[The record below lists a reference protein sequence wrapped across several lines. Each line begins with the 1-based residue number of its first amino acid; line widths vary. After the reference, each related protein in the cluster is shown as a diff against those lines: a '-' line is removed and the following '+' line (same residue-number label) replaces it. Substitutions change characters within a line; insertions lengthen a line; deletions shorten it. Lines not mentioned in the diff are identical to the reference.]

1 MSSSI
6 ATRQRRFWLA
16 SSFLVPILSLGMSG
30 AQAQQAP
37 SEQLPPIEVTS
48 PTDPNRTR
56 AKPTYDEASTSRRV
70 VPAAAPS
77 TGTRPAAGTG
87 SNVASQSASQ
97 GTGDSGGRQFSGIV
111 GTASTVITAE
121 EIAHSPQQT
130 LPEIIAQ
137 VPGVQLQ
144 SFFGGVN
151 GAKTSVDIRGFGA
164 FATANTLILVNGR
177 RLNDIDM
184 AGVDLST
191 IPRDSI
197 ERLEITRGNSG
208 AVLYGDNAVGGVINI
223 VLKNGVGGPPVAMR
237 AEAGVGSFNQRLAN
251 LSATTNYGPWSTSF
265 YGNAIKSDGY
275 RENNALDQ
283 RSGVG
288 NLNYTTPDLK
298 AFLTV
303 TGDDQKLGFP
313 GGRFVDPSI
322 GVNELVTNRRGA
334 ATPFDYGNQ
343 QGASATAGFTKTI
356 LNGVDL
362 IVDGGVRKKDT
373 QSGFFGTVPFA
384 SPLPSFSSTYND
396 ASLQTWSIT
405 PRLSIKNSILGVPS
419 QILTGID
426 YYDATFRQDRG
437 AFKGLAPTHIYD
449 LSQQTLAGYWQHTV
463 GLLPTTDFSYGA
475 RIQNTSL
482 SARDQYDGNA
492 PGCAMFFNC
501 SAQASPLDSNETQY
515 ALHAGLEHRFN
526 SVFSVFGR
534 AARAFRTPTV
544 DERVASGP
552 AFGPP
557 PFFPAI
563 PGDFKLKTQ
572 TSQDIEG
579 GFRIK
584 SGGFQMQSSIYAMD
598 LENEIHFNPALFFN
612 VNLDPTRRYGSETSA
627 SLRVSDSVT
636 LRGGMAYTR
645 AVFREG
651 PFAGR
656 DVPLVSQY
664 TAMGGVTWNI
674 WQNYLVFDA
683 TLRAWS
689 ERFMDNDQANTQL
702 PIPGSATADLKL
714 SGQYDRFFWSLSV
727 NNLFNALYYDY
738 AIASSFTPG
747 RFSAYPLPGRTYM
760 VKVGA
765 TF

>member
-1 MSSSI
+1 MSSTI
-6 ATRQRRFWLA
+6 AAARRRRFWLA
-16 SSFLVPILSLGMSG
+16 SSFVIPIVSLGISG
-30 AQAQQAP
+30 AQAQQPPADR
-37 SEQLPPIEVTS
+37 LPPIEVTS
-48 PTDPNRTR
+48 PTDANRTR

-70 VPAAAPS
+70 VPAATPS

-87 SNVASQSASQ
+87 SDASSQSASQ
-97 GTGDSGGRQFSGIV
+97 GTGGSGVRQFSGIV
-111 GTASTVITAE
+111 GASATVITAD
-121 EIAHSPQQT
+121 EISHSPSQT
-130 LPEIIAQ
+130 LTEIIAQ

-144 SFFGGVN
+144 SFYGGVN

-191 IPRDSI
+191 IPLNSI
-197 ERLEITRGNSG
+197 ERIEITRGNSG
-208 AVLYGDNAVGGVINI
+208 AVLYGDNAVGGVVNI
-223 VLKNGVGGPPVAMR
+223 VLKDGVGGPPASMR
-237 AEAGVGSFNQRLAN
+237 AEAGVGSFNQRIGSISTALN
-251 LSATTNYGPWSTSF
+251 SGPWSTSF
-265 YGNAIKSDGY
+265 YGAAIKSDGY

-313 GGRFVDPSI
+313 GGRLVDPSI
-322 GVNELVTNRRGA
+322 GLNELVTNRRGA

-343 QGASATAGFTKTI
+343 QGTSATAGFTKTI
-356 LNGVDL
+356 FNGVDL

-373 QSGFFGTVPFA
+373 QSGFFGSGAFA
-384 SPLPSFSSTYND
+384 SPFPSFSSTYND

-405 PRLSIKNSILGVPS
+405 PRLSVKNLMLGMPS

-426 YYDATFRQDRG
+426 YYDATFHQERG
-437 AFKGLAPTHIYD
+437 AFKGLPPTHAYD
-449 LSQQTLAGYWQHTV
+449 LSQQTLAGYWQQTL

-475 RIQNTSL
+475 RIQNTTL
-482 SARDQYDGNA
+482 GARDRYDASA
-492 PGCAMFFNC
+492 PGCALYFDC
-501 SAQASPLDSNETQY
+501 SGQASPLDSSETQY

-526 SVFSVFGR
+526 NVFSVFGR

-544 DERVASGP
+544 DERVSSGP
-552 AFGPP
+552 
-557 PFFPAI
+557 FFI
-563 PGDFKLKTQ
+563 PGTFQLKTQ
-572 TSQDIEG
+572 TSHDIEG
-579 GFRIK
+579 GFRVK
-584 SGGFQMQSSIYAMD
+584 SGGFQMQSSIYGMD
-598 LENEIHFNPALFFN
+598 LENEIHFIPALFYN

-627 SLRVSDSVT
+627 SLRVSDSLT
-636 LRGGMAYTR
+636 LRGGVAYTR

-651 PFAGR
+651 AFAGN
-656 DVPLVSQY
+656 DVPLVSRY
-664 TAMGGVTWNI
+664 TASGGVTWNI

-689 ERFMDNDQANTQL
+689 ERFMDNDQANTQRR
-702 PIPGSATADLKL
+702 IPADATIDLKL
-714 SGQYDRFFWSLSV
+714 SGAYERFFWSLSV
-727 NNLFNALYYDY
+727 NNLFDAQYYDY

-760 VKVGA
+760 VKAGA

>member
-1 MSSSI
+1 MSPTI
-6 ATRQRRFWLA
+6 TATGRRRRFWLA
-16 SSFLVPILSLGMSG
+16 SSFLVPIVSLGISA
-30 AQAQQAP
+30 AQAQQTS

-77 TGTRPAAGTG
+77 TGTRPASGTG

-97 GTGDSGGRQFSGIV
+97 GAGGSGGRQFSGIV
-111 GTASTVITAE
+111 GTSATVITADD
-121 EIAHSPQQT
+121 IAHSPAQT
-130 LPEIIAQ
+130 LQEIIAQ
-137 VPGVQLQ
+137 TPGVQLT
-144 SFFGGVN
+144 SLFGGVN
-151 GAKTSVDIRGFGA
+151 GAKTSVDLRGFGA
-164 FATANTLILVNGR
+164 FATSNTLVLVNGR
-177 RLNDIDM
+177 RLNDIDI
-184 AGVDLST
+184 AGVDFST

-197 ERLEITRGNSG
+197 ERIEITRGNSG

-237 AEAGVGSFNQRLAN
+237 AEAGVGSFNQRMASVSTALN
-251 LSATTNYGPWSTSF
+251 SGPWSTSF

-283 RSGVG
+283 RNGVG

-303 TGDDQKLGFP
+303 TGDDQKLGLP
-313 GGRFVDPSI
+313 GGRIVDPSI
-322 GVNELVTNRRGA
+322 GVNELVTARRAA

-343 QGASATAGFTKTI
+343 QGASATAGFTKT
-356 LNGVDL
+356 LWNGAEL

-373 QSGFFGTVPFA
+373 QGAFFGTVPFA

-396 ASLQTWSIT
+396 AALQTWSIT
-405 PRLSIKNSILGVPS
+405 PRLSVKNAIFGLPS

-426 YYDATFRQDRG
+426 YYDATFHQDRA
-437 AFKGLAPTHIYD
+437 AFKGVPPTHIYD

-482 SARDQYDGNA
+482 SARDRYDPNS

-501 SAQASPLDSNETQY
+501 SPQAAPLDSDETQY
-515 ALHAGLEHRFN
+515 ALHLGLEHRFN
-526 SVFSVFGR
+526 NIFSMFGR
-534 AARAFRTPTV
+534 AARAFRTPNV
-544 DERVASGP
+544 DERVSTG
-552 AFGPP
+552 
-557 PFFPAI
+557 PFFA
-563 PGDFKLKTQ
+563 PGTFQLKTQ
-572 TSQDIEG
+572 TSHDVEG
-579 GFRIK
+579 GLRIK
-584 SGGFQMQSSIYAMD
+584 VGAFQMQSSIYNMD
-598 LENEIHFNPALFFN
+598 LENEIHFIPALFYN

-627 SLRVSDSVT
+627 SLRVSDTVT

-651 PFAGR
+651 AFAGN
-656 DVPLVSQY
+656 DVPLVSRY
-664 TAMGGVTWNI
+664 TASGGVTWNI

-689 ERFMDNDQANTQL
+689 ERFMDNDQANTQSR
-702 PIPGSATADLKL
+702 IPGNATADLKL

-738 AIASSFTPG
+738 AIASSFTAG

-760 VKVGA
+760 VKAGA